1 MWSKIFALV
10 AFSIVFAS
18 CAPSVVVTCPP
29 LREYDR
35 AFMSRLAD
43 EMEAAAEDSA
53 MVKAI
58 IDYRMLRD
66 VIRACKS

>member
-1 MWSKIFALV
+1 
-10 AFSIVFAS
+10 
-18 CAPSVVVTCPP
+18 VTCPP
-29 LREYDR
+29 LREYDL
-35 AFMSRLAD
+35 AFMNRLAD